1 MIAIRIIMVIATTRI
16 IVVVVRII
24 VVVVRIVVMVV
35 SIVVMVVVRITAVVV
50 AGIINVRVVKVI
62 KDVFMRSSC

>member
-1 MIAIRIIMVIATTRI
+1 MIAIRIIM
-16 IVVVVRII
+16 
-24 VVVVRIVVMVV
+24 VVVRIVVMVV
-35 SIVVMVVVRITAVVV
+35 RIVVMVVVRITAVVV